1 MKRAELK
8 VLYRQRSDRFSK
20 ELADVRQ
27 QINGISNLRLIVAL
41 LLIATIYFSF
51 VESLYFLILTA
62 ALLVAFLALIKHHAK
77 LFEKQTHL
85 GNLVTINDNEKNALD
100 GNLKNLDPGNDFIDP
115 HHPYSHDL
123 DIFGPRSLYQYLNR
137 CTTYSGKK
145 KFANL
150 LSFSLTDR
158 ALILHQQEAIKD
170 VHEKLEFRQ
179 HFQAAGMESG
189 EQPGDTNDL
198 LRWTKLPSIINING
212 IIRYVLVIIPLL
224 TIGSLIGY
232 AFNSDLK
239 ILVTGMI
246 LTQWI
251 IAAINLRRVNA
262 FHEYVSKKRF
272 ILQRY
277 AKLLAHLEKEKF
289 DSEKMK
295 AIGKE
300 AQDAAANVAKLA
312 SLVSGLNARN
322 NSLAALLVNGIL
334 LYDLQFVYRLEKWK
348 SDHAHKLSQWLDTIS
363 EAEVILSYGNYAF
376 NNAAFTYPSITDELR
391 ITATDLAHP
400 LIDEQERV
408 PSTLMMGSAPT
419 IFIITG
425 ANMAGKSTFLR
436 TVGVNLIL
444 ALNGAPVC
452 ATSFE
457 CPIIQLRTGMRTAD
471 SLQDHQ
477 SYFYAELNRLKTIMD
492 ELRLGKPLLILLDEI
507 LKGTNSTDKQAG
519 SIALVKQLLPYPCLG
534 MIATH
539 DLALGE
545 LETEFPKQIQNFC
558 FEANIVN
565 DQLHFDYKLKT
576 GLATKMNASFLMK
589 KMGIIP

>member
-1 MKRAELK
+1 
-8 VLYRQRSDRFSK
+8 
-20 ELADVRQ
+20 
-27 QINGISNLRLIVAL
+27 L

>member
-1 MKRAELK
+1 
-8 VLYRQRSDRFSK
+8 
-20 ELADVRQ
+20 
-27 QINGISNLRLIVAL
+27 
-41 LLIATIYFSF
+41 
-51 VESLYFLILTA
+51 LYFLILTA